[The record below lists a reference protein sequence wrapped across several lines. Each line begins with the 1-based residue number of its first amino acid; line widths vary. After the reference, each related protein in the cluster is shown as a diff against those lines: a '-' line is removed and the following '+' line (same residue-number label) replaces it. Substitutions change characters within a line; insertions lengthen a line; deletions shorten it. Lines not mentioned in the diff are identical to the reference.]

1 MASGR
6 WHPTNDRPD
15 DRPDPAKIAWY
26 IRTGDPTDTQAIT
39 TALRRLERCQPMGT
53 A

>member
-1 MASGR
+1 MTTMQLGR
-6 WHPTNDRPD
+6 WRPTN

-26 IRTGDPTDTQAIT
+26 IRTDDPTDTQAIT